1 MHVCVCVERV
11 SVCIATSRTQ
21 AKVSGSKIE
30 KLIGIGV
37 FSYTYTK
44 ATSRVNVCVC
54 V

>member
-30 KLIGIGV
+30 KL
-37 FSYTYTK
+37 SYWNWCIFIYIYK
-44 ATSRVNVCVC
+44 SDESS
-54 V
+54 